1 MPSRLARVL
10 LRCLLTLGLA
20 SGAVAVPRESEPL
33 PVQRMPVNGALTQ
46 NSITS
51 MLQDR
56 SGLMWFATLGG
67 VNVYDGYEFRAI
79 TSDPRDPNSLSGVM
93 ASRLYEDREGDIWVA
108 GFLGWLDRVDPR
120 TGKVRHF
127 PREI

>member
-1 MPSRLARVL
+1 MLSHLARIL
-10 LRCLLTLGLA
+10 LSCLLLLGLA
-20 SGAVAVPRESEPL
+20 GGAVATPRDSETL

-67 VNVYDGYEFRAI
+67 VNVYDGYRFRAI

-93 ASRLYEDREGDIWVA
+93 VSSLFED
-108 GFLGWLDRVDPR
+108 
-120 TGKVRHF
+120 
-127 PREI
+127 